1 MSNADV
7 KELEGEDLDLIEA
20 EFVTVKQSTVRAI
33 EGGHIEM
40 QQVGALSI
48 DGERIEIAQSAS
60 ALIHANEMGL
70 NQSMSVITT
79 ARNIAL
85 NYSFAPLS
93 LSREKTN
100 LNRCVTGIVSARNL
114 NAEKTS
120 SLLMI
125 ASRIEGEVTTVLDWR
140 SALALGAIAGGVI
153 GLISLFTKK

>member
-1 MSNADV
+1 MSNADA

-60 ALIHANEMGL
+60 ALIHGTEVGL
-70 NQSMSVITT
+70 NQSISAITT

-93 LSREKTN
+93 LSREKMD
-100 LNRCVTGIVSARNL
+100 LNRCATGIVIARNL

-125 ASRIEGEVTTVLDWR
+125 ANRVEGEVTTVLDWR

-153 GLISLFTKK
+153 GLISLFSKK